1 MSKFLCSGAIEF
13 PADKVDI
20 VASVLR
26 KHGLEDP
33 DFKEE
38 CRVKGEKA
46 TYFLEESYGML
57 FDKDTFK
64 KAFLE
69 LLGQGIYMVV
79 NIVYSAASGTGEDY
93 ALRTR
98 NGKIYDLSPNEV
110 TIWNADTE
118 DLIKEL
124 EERGALSNIKPVQ
137 PDDEPEFIGRLVDI
151 MEDFLYKKGV
161 MIDNPE
167 RDEDD
172 VEDAAIIYGSDY
184 DALAGEFRYVMRAY
198 HFLSDDRSQSPD

>member
-13 PADKVDI
+13 PADKMDI

-33 DFKEE
+33 NFKEE
-38 CRVKGEKA
+38 CRTKGEKA

-69 LLGQGIYMVV
+69 LLDQDIYMVV
-79 NIVYSAASGTGEDY
+79 NIVYSAASGTGGKY
-93 ALRTR
+93 GLRTR
-98 NGKIYDLSPNEV
+98 NGKIYDLTPDEV

-124 EERGALSNIKPVQ
+124 EERGALSNVKPVQ
-137 PDDEPEFIGRLVDI
+137 PNDEPEFIGRLIDI
-151 MEDFLYKKGV
+151 MEYFLYKKGV

-167 RDEDD
+167 RDEDGD
-172 VEDAAIIYGSDY
+172 EDAAIIYGSDY
-184 DALAGEFRYVMRAY
+184 DALADEFRYVMRAY
-198 HFLSDDRSQSPD
+198 HFLSDGE

>member
-13 PADKVDI
+13 PADKMDT
-20 VASVLR
+20 VASVLQ

-33 DFKEE
+33 NFKEE
-38 CRVKGEKA
+38 CRTKGEKA
-46 TYFLEESYGML
+46 TYFLEESYGLL

-69 LLGQGIYMVV
+69 LLDQGIYMIV

-93 ALRTR
+93 TLRTR

-124 EERGALSNIKPVQ
+124 EERGALSNVKPVQ

-151 MEDFLYKKGV
+151 VEDFLSEKDV

-172 VEDAAIIYGSDY
+172 VEDAVIIYGDDY
-184 DALAGEFRYVMRAY
+184 DWLADEFRHVMRAF
-198 HFLSDDRSQSPD
+198 HFLSDGR

>member
-13 PADKVDI
+13 PADKMDI
-20 VASVLR
+20 VVSVLQ
-26 KHGLEDP
+26 KHGLGDP

-46 TYFLEESYGML
+46 TYFLEESYGMS

-64 KAFLE
+64 KAFWE
-69 LLGQGIYMVV
+69 LLSQGIYMVV
-79 NIVYSAASGTGEDY
+79 NIVYSAVGDTDGDY
-93 ALRTR
+93 GLRTR
-98 NGKIYDLSPNEV
+98 NRKIYDLTPDEV

-118 DLIKEL
+118 DLLKEL
-124 EERGALSNIKPVQ
+124 EERGALGGVKRVQ

-151 MEDFLYKKGV
+151 VEDFLSEKDV
-161 MIDNPE
+161 TIDNPE

-172 VEDAAIIYGSDY
+172 VEDAAIIYGDDY
-184 DALAGEFRYVMRAY
+184 DWLADEFRYVMRAY
-198 HFLSDDRSQSPD
+198 HFLSNGK

>member
-1 MSKFLCSGAIEF
+1 MGKFLCNGVIEF
-13 PADKVDI
+13 PADKMDI
-20 VASVLR
+20 VASVLQ
-26 KHGLEDP
+26 KHGLKDP

-46 TYFLEESYGML
+46 TYFLKESYGMS

-64 KAFLE
+64 KAFWE
-69 LLGQGIYMVV
+69 LLSQGIYMVV
-79 NIVYSAASGTGEDY
+79 NIVYSAASGTDGDY
-93 ALRTR
+93 GLRTR
-98 NGKIYDLSPNEV
+98 NRKIYDLTPDEV

-118 DLIKEL
+118 DLLKEL
-124 EERGALSNIKPVQ
+124 EERGALGGVKRVQ

-151 MEDFLYKKGV
+151 VEDFLCDKDV

-172 VEDAAIIYGSDY
+172 VEDAAIIYGDDY
-184 DALAGEFRYVMRAY
+184 DALADEFRYVMSAY
-198 HFLSDDRSQSPD
+198 HFLSNGK

>member
-13 PADKVDI
+13 PTDKMDI
-20 VASVLR
+20 VASVLQ

-33 DFKEE
+33 NFKEE
-38 CRVKGEKA
+38 CRIKEEKA
-46 TYFLEESYGML
+46 TYFLEKSYGML

-64 KAFLE
+64 KAFWE
-69 LLGQGIYMVV
+69 LLSQGIYMVV
-79 NIVYSAASGTGEDY
+79 NIVYSAASGTDGHY
-93 ALRTR
+93 GLRTR
-98 NGKIYDLSPNEV
+98 NRKIYDLTPDEV

-118 DLIKEL
+118 DLLKEL
-124 EERGALSNIKPVQ
+124 EERGALGGVKRVQ

-151 MEDFLYKKGV
+151 VEDFLCDKDV

-172 VEDAAIIYGSDY
+172 VEDAAIIYGDDY
-184 DALAGEFRYVMRAY
+184 DALADEFRYVMRAY
-198 HFLSDDRSQSPD
+198 HFLSNGK

>member
-1 MSKFLCSGAIEF
+1 MSKFLCNGVIEF
-13 PADKVDI
+13 PADKMDI

-33 DFKEE
+33 NFKEE
-38 CRVKGEKA
+38 CRTKGEKA
-46 TYFLEESYGML
+46 TYFLKESYGML

-64 KAFLE
+64 KAFWE
-69 LLGQGIYMVV
+69 LLSQGIYMVV
-79 NIVYSAASGTGEDY
+79 NIVYSVASGTDGDY
-93 ALRTR
+93 GLRTR
-98 NGKIYDLSPNEV
+98 NRKIYDLTPDEV

-118 DLIKEL
+118 DLLKEL
-124 EERGALSNIKPVQ
+124 EERGVLGGVKRVQ

-151 MEDFLYKKGV
+151 VENFLCDKDV

-172 VEDAAIIYGSDY
+172 VEDAAIIYGDDY
-184 DALAGEFRYVMRAY
+184 DALADEFRYVMRAY
-198 HFLSDDRSQSPD
+198 HFLSNGK

>member
-1 MSKFLCSGAIEF
+1 MSKFLCSGTIEF

-20 VASVLR
+20 VASVLQ

-33 DFKEE
+33 NFKEE
-38 CRVKGEKA
+38 CRIKEEKA
-46 TYFLEESYGML
+46 TYFLEKSYGML

-64 KAFLE
+64 KAFWE
-69 LLGQGIYMVV
+69 LLSQGIYMVV
-79 NIVYSAASGTGEDY
+79 NIVYSAASGTDGDY
-93 ALRTR
+93 GLRTR
-98 NGKIYDLSPNEV
+98 NRKIYDLTPDEV

-118 DLIKEL
+118 DLLKEL
-124 EERGALSNIKPVQ
+124 EERGALGGVKRVQ

-151 MEDFLYKKGV
+151 VEDFLCDKDV

-172 VEDAAIIYGSDY
+172 VEDAAIIYGDDY
-184 DALAGEFRYVMRAY
+184 DALADEFRYVMRAY
-198 HFLSDDRSQSPD
+198 HFLSNGK

>member
-20 VASVLR
+20 VASVLQ
-26 KHGLEDP
+26 KHGLEDLN
-33 DFKEE
+33 FKEE

-46 TYFLEESYGML
+46 TYFLEESYGMS

-64 KAFLE
+64 KAFWE
-69 LLGQGIYMVV
+69 LLSQGIYMVV
-79 NIVYSAASGTGEDY
+79 NIVYSAVSGTDGDY
-93 ALRTR
+93 GLRTR
-98 NGKIYDLSPNEV
+98 NRKIYDLTPDEV

-118 DLIKEL
+118 DLLKEL
-124 EERGALSNIKPVQ
+124 EERGALGGVKRVQ

-151 MEDFLYKKGV
+151 VEDFLSEKDV
-161 MIDNPE
+161 TIDNPE

-172 VEDAAIIYGSDY
+172 VEDAAIIYGDDY
-184 DALAGEFRYVMRAY
+184 DWLADEFRHVMRAY
-198 HFLSDDRSQSPD
+198 HFLSNGK